1 MDNRTVLVIEH
12 DPLNTKLLRTLLTLG
27 GYLTVE
33 AVNAEDGIRAA
44 RERAPDCVIIDVR
57 LPELDGLRAIRTIK
71 GDAALRALPV
81 IAVTPDTTDMRQE
94 AIKAGC
100 DAYITRPIASSA
112 FLETISRL
120 VDTPAAH
127 APAGTARVLVAD
139 DEPMI
144 VESLALGLRNKGY
157 EVIEA
162 VSGADALRKA
172 AEEHPDIVLLDVR
185 MPDVNGYEVTRRL
198 KGDIRTLHIP
208 IVLVTGLSDAH
219 DKAIGLEAG
228 ADEFLSKPVDQ
239 AELLVRI
246 SSILRLKQYREQ
258 LRARSMSGDKAVPEE
273 EEADLA
279 GSGEAPRI
287 LLSSANGGL
296 DGLRDLLASRGFDVR
311 AAGHA
316 EDVGRAEGLAGTA
329 LIILDAEGRG
339 AEALEICRRLK
350 QREETQFTPLVVL
363 DPENDPESRVRFLS
377 SGADDIM
384 MPPVDD
390 REVLARVG
398 RLLKQKGELESLR
411 ARYRSALSASTN
423 DTLTGLF
430 NQGYFKR
437 FLILELKRSLR
448 QNHPTSLVIMDID
461 DFKSMNDS
469 LGHLA
474 GDQIL
479 GELAGRIRSCIRE
492 IDLPARYGGE
502 EFVVVLPYTGKDGAA
517 VVAERIRETIAAREF
532 LQDSPFPQVQ
542 VTVSIGVAVGPENGS
557 LPEELISAADAL
569 LYKAKR
575 AGKNRIATAATG

>member
-1 MDNRTVLVIEH
+1 MSNRTVLVIER

-33 AVNAEDGIRAA
+33 AVSVEDGIRAA
-44 RERAPDCVIIDVR
+44 RERAPDCVIVDVR
-57 LPELDGLRAIRTIK
+57 LPELDGLRAMRIIK
-71 GDAALRALPV
+71 EDAALRALPV
-81 IAVTPDTTDMRQE
+81 IAVTPDTTDLRQE
-94 AIKAGC
+94 AIRAGC
-100 DAYITRPIASSA
+100 DAYITRPIASSS

-120 VDTPAAH
+120 VDLPSEH

-139 DEPMI
+139 DEPM
-144 VESLALGLRNKGY
+144 VVDSLALGLRSKGY
-157 EVIEA
+157 EVIGA
-162 VSGADALRKA
+162 ASGAEAIRKA
-172 AEEHPDIVLLDVR
+172 TEEYPDLILLDVR
-185 MPDVNGYEVTRRL
+185 MPDLNGYEVTRRL

-258 LRARSMSGDKAVPEE
+258 LRSRSMSGDKTVPEG
-273 EEADLA
+273 EAGFV

-296 DGLRDLLASRGFDVR
+296 DDLRDLLASKGFDVR
-311 AAGHA
+311 AAGQA
-316 EDVGRAEGLAGTA
+316 DDVGRAEGLAGAA
-329 LIILDAEGRG
+329 LIILDAEGRT
-339 AEALEICRRLK
+339 AEALEICRKLK

-384 MPPVDD
+384 MPPVDT
-390 REVLARVG
+390 REILARVG

-411 ARYRSALSASTN
+411 ARYRSALNASTN

-502 EFVVVLPYTGKDGAA
+502 EFVVVLPYTGRDGAA

-532 LQDSPFPQVQ
+532 LQGSTFPKVQ

-557 LPEELISAADAL
+557 QSEELISAADAL

-575 AGKNRIATAATG
+575 AGKNRIATAAVP

>member
-1 MDNRTVLVIEH
+1 MGDRTVLVIER

-33 AVNAEDGIRAA
+33 AASVEDGICAA

-57 LPELDGLRAIRTIK
+57 LPEKDGLRAIRAMK
-71 GDAALRALPV
+71 EDAALRALPV
-81 IAVTPDTTDMRQE
+81 IAVTPDMADVREE
-94 AIKAGC
+94 AIRAGC
-100 DAYITRPIASSA
+100 DAYVTRPIASSS
-112 FLETISRL
+112 FLEAISRL
-120 VDTPAAH
+120 VDMPSAH

-139 DEPMI
+139 DEP
-144 VESLALGLRNKGY
+144 VVVDSLALCLRSQGY

-162 VSGADALRKA
+162 TSGADAVRKA
-172 AEEHPDIVLLDVR
+172 TEQYPDLILLDAR
-185 MPDVNGYEVTRRL
+185 MPDLNGYEVTRRL

-208 IVLVTGLSDAH
+208 IVLVTGLTDAH

-246 SSILRLKQYREQ
+246 SSLLKLKQYREQ
-258 LRARSMSGDKAVPEE
+258 LRSRSMSGDKIVPEGE
-273 EEADLA
+273 TGFV

-296 DGLRDLLASRGFDVR
+296 DDLRDLLASKGFDVR
-311 AAGHA
+311 AAGHM
-316 EDVGRAEGLAGTA
+316 EDAGGAA
-329 LIILDAEGRG
+329 LIIVDAEGRG
-339 AEALEICRRLK
+339 AEALEICRKLK
-350 QREETQFTPLVVL
+350 QREETQFTPLVVF
-363 DPENDPESRVRFLS
+363 DPENDPERRVRFLS
-377 SGADDIM
+377 NGADDIM
-384 MPPVDD
+384 MPPMDT

-430 NQGYFKR
+430 NHGYFKR
-437 FLILELKRSLR
+437 FLILELKRSVR

-461 DFKSMNDS
+461 DFKSKNDS

-479 GELAGRIRSCIRE
+479 GELAGRIRSCIRD

-502 EFVVVLPYTGKDGAA
+502 EFVVVLPYTGKDGAT
-517 VVAERIRETIAAREF
+517 VVAERIRQTIAAREF
-532 LQDSPFPQVQ
+532 LQGTSFPQVQ

-557 LPEELISAADAL
+557 HPEELISAADAL
-569 LYKAKR
+569 LYMAKR
-575 AGKNRIATAATG
+575 AGKNRIAAATP

>member
-1 MDNRTVLVIEH
+1 MGNRTVLVIEH
-12 DPLNTKLLRTLLTLG
+12 DPLNTKLLRALLTLG

-33 AVNAEDGIRAA
+33 AENAEEGIRAT
-44 RERAPDCVIIDVR
+44 RERSPDCVIIDVR
-57 LPELDGLRAIRTIK
+57 LPGMDGLQAIRTIK
-71 GDAALRALPV
+71 EDPALRALPV
-81 IAVTPDTTDMRQE
+81 IAVTPDTADLRQE
-94 AIKAGC
+94 AIRAGC
-100 DAYITRPIASSA
+100 DAYITRPIASSS

-120 VDTPAAH
+120 VDAPAAL

-144 VESLALGLRNKGY
+144 VESLAQGLRNKGY

-162 VSGADALRKA
+162 CNGEEAIRKA
-172 AEEHPDIVLLDVR
+172 AEEYPDLILLDVR
-185 MPDVNGYEVTRRL
+185 MPDLDGYEVTRRL
-198 KGDIRTLHIP
+198 KSDFRTLHIP
-208 IVLVTGLSDAH
+208 IVLVTALSDAR
-219 DKAIGLEAG
+219 DKAVGLEAG

-258 LRARSMSGDKAVPEE
+258 LRSRSMSGEKAVPEG
-273 EEADLA
+273 EA
-279 GSGEAPRI
+279 GFVESGEAPRI

-296 DGLRDLLASRGFDVR
+296 DDLRDLLASKGFDVQ

-316 EDVGRAEGLAGTA
+316 EDVARTGSLAGAA
-329 LIILDAEGRG
+329 LIILDAGGRV
-339 AEALEICRRLK
+339 AETLDICRRLK

-384 MPPVDD
+384 MPPVDA
-390 REVLARVG
+390 REILARVG
-398 RLLKQKGELESLR
+398 RLLKQKAELESLR

-461 DFKSMNDS
+461 DFKSMNDT
-469 LGHLA
+469 LGHLG

-502 EFVVVLPYTGKDGAA
+502 EFAVVLPYTGREGAA
-517 VVAERIRETIAAREF
+517 IVAERIRAAIAAREF
-532 LQDSPFPQVQ
+532 LRGSSFPSVQ

-569 LYKAKR
+569 LYRAKR
-575 AGKNRIATAATG
+575 GGKNRIATAGTG

>member
-1 MDNRTVLVIEH
+1 MENRTVLVIEH

-33 AVNAEDGIRAA
+33 AADAEDGIRAA
-44 RERAPDCVIIDVR
+44 RECSPDCVIIDVR
-57 LPELDGLRAIRTIK
+57 LPGLDGMRTIQIIK
-71 GDAALRALPV
+71 EDTALRALPV
-81 IAVTPDTTDMRQE
+81 IAVTPDTTDLRQE
-94 AIKAGC
+94 AIQAGC
-100 DAYITRPIASSA
+100 DAYITRPIASSS
-112 FLETISRL
+112 FLETVGRL
-120 VDTPAAH
+120 VETPAAH
-127 APAGTARVLVAD
+127 TLAGTARVLVAD
-139 DEPMI
+139 DEPM
-144 VESLALGLRNKGY
+144 VVDSLALGLRSKGY
-157 EVIEA
+157 EVIKAFSGEEA
-162 VSGADALRKA
+162 IRKA
-172 AEEHPDIVLLDVR
+172 AEEYPDLILLDVR
-185 MPDVNGYEVTRRL
+185 MPDLDGYEVTRRL
-198 KGDIRTLHIP
+198 KGDVRTLQIP
-208 IVLVTGLSDAH
+208 IVLVTALSDAH
-219 DKAIGLEAG
+219 DKAVGLEAG

-246 SSILRLKQYREQ
+246 SSILRLKQYSEQ
-258 LRARSMSGDKAVPEE
+258 LRFRSMSGEKTVPEG
-273 EEADLA
+273 EADFA

-296 DGLRDLLASRGFDVR
+296 DGLRDLLASKGFDVR

-316 EDVGRAEGLAGTA
+316 EDLGRAEGLAGA
-329 LIILDAEGRG
+329 SLIILDAEGRG

-384 MPPVDD
+384 MPPVDA
-390 REVLARVG
+390 REILARVG

-411 ARYRSALSASTN
+411 ARYHSALSASTN

-448 QNHPTSLVIMDID
+448 QNHPTSLVLMDID
-461 DFKSMNDS
+461 DFKTMNDT

-502 EFVVVLPYTGKDGAA
+502 EFVVVLPYTGREGAV
-517 VVAERIRETIAAREF
+517 VVAERIRAAIAAREF
-532 LQDSPFPQVQ
+532 LQGSSFPQVQ
-542 VTVSIGVAVGPENGS
+542 VTVSIGVAAGPENGS

-575 AGKNRIATAATG
+575 GGKNRIAAAAT

>member
-1 MDNRTVLVIEH
+1 MGNRTVLVIEH

-33 AVNAEDGIRAA
+33 AVNAADGIRAA
-44 RERAPDCVIIDVR
+44 RESAPDCVIIDAR
-57 LPELDGLRAIRTIK
+57 LPGQDGLRAIRIIK
-71 GDAALRALPV
+71 EDAALRALPV
-81 IAVTPDTTDMRQE
+81 IAVTTEAADLREE
-94 AIKAGC
+94 AIQAGC
-100 DAYITRPIASSA
+100 DAYISRPIASSA
-112 FLETISRL
+112 FLETIGRL
-120 VDTPAAH
+120 VDTPSAH
-127 APAGTARVLVAD
+127 AHAGTARVLVAD

-144 VESLALGLRNKGY
+144 VDALALGLRSKGY
-157 EVIEA
+157 EVVTA
-162 VSGADALRKA
+162 ASGAEAIRKA
-172 AEEHPDIVLLDVR
+172 TEEYPDLVLLDVR
-185 MPDVNGYEVTRRL
+185 MPDVNGYEVTRQL
-198 KGDIRTLHIP
+198 KGDLRTLHIP
-208 IVLVTGLSDAH
+208 IILVTGLTDAH

-258 LRARSMSGDKAVPEE
+258 LRSRSMSGEKNVPEGDAGP
-273 EEADLA
+273 ADPGDA
-279 GSGEAPRI
+279 QRI

-296 DGLRDLLASRGFDVR
+296 DDLRDLLASKGFDVR
-311 AAGHA
+311 AAGNA

-339 AEALEICRRLK
+339 SEALDICRRLK

-363 DPENDPESRVRFLS
+363 DPEDDPESRVRFLS

-384 MPPVDD
+384 VPPVDA
-390 REVLARVG
+390 REMLARVG

-461 DFKSMNDS
+461 DFKSLNDS

-502 EFVVVLPYTGKDGAA
+502 EFVVVLPYTGRDGAT
-517 VVAERIRETIAAREF
+517 VVAERIRETIAAQAF
-532 LQDSPFPQVQ
+532 LQGTSFPLVP

-557 LPEELISAADAL
+557 QPEELIGAADAL

-575 AGKNRIATAATG
+575 AGKNRIATAAEG

>member
-1 MDNRTVLVIEH
+1 MGNRTVLVIEH

-33 AVNAEDGIRAA
+33 AVNGEDGIRAA
-44 RERAPDCVIIDVR
+44 REFAPDCAIIDVR
-57 LPELDGLRAIRTIK
+57 LPGLDGLRAIRIIK
-71 GDAALRALPV
+71 EDAALRSLPV

-94 AIKAGC
+94 AIQAGC

-112 FLETISRL
+112 FLETVSRL
-120 VDTPAAH
+120 VDAPTAQ
-127 APAGTARVLVAD
+127 APAGSARVLVVD
-139 DEPMI
+139 DEPM
-144 VESLALGLRNKGY
+144 VVDSLALGLRNKGY

-162 VSGADALRKA
+162 LSGAEAIRKA
-172 AEEHPDIVLLDVR
+172 AEEYPDLILLDVR

-198 KGDIRTLHIP
+198 KNDIRTLHIP
-208 IVLVTGLSDAH
+208 IILVTGLSDAH

-258 LRARSMSGDKAVPEE
+258 LRSRSMSGEKNVPEG
-273 EEADLA
+273 EAGVV
-279 GSGEAPRI
+279 GSGDAPRI

-296 DGLRDLLASRGFDVR
+296 DDLRDLLASKGFDVR

-316 EDVGRAEGLAGTA
+316 EDMGRAEGLAGAA

-339 AEALEICRRLK
+339 AEALEICRKLK

-384 MPPVDD
+384 MPPVDA
-390 REVLARVG
+390 REMLARVG
-398 RLLKQKGELESLR
+398 RLLKQKSELESLR

-479 GELAGRIRSCIRE
+479 GEIAGRIRSCIRE

-502 EFVVVLPYTGKDGAA
+502 EFVVVLPYTGRDGAA

-532 LQDSPFPQVQ
+532 LQDSSFPQVQ

-557 LPEELISAADAL
+557 QPEELIGAADAL

-575 AGKNRIATAATG
+575 AGKNRIETAAAG

>member
-1 MDNRTVLVIEH
+1 MGNRTVLVIEQ

-27 GYLTVE
+27 GYLTME
-33 AVNAEDGIRAA
+33 AAAIEDGVRIA
-44 RERAPDCVIIDVR
+44 REGAPDCVIIDVR

-71 GDAALRALPV
+71 EDAALRTLPV
-81 IAVTPDTTDMRQE
+81 IAVVPDIADLRQD
-94 AIKAGC
+94 AIQAGC
-100 DAYITRPIASSA
+100 DAYITRPIASSS

-120 VDTPAAH
+120 VDRPSDH

-144 VESLALGLRNKGY
+144 VDALAAGLRSKGY
-157 EVIEA
+157 DVVEA
-162 VSGADALRKA
+162 LSGAEAMRKA
-172 AEEHPDIVLLDVR
+172 GEEHPDLILLDVR

-208 IVLVTGLSDAH
+208 IILVTGLSDAH

-258 LRARSMSGDKAVPEE
+258 LRSRSMSDEKAAAEQ
-273 EEADLA
+273 EAGVA

-296 DGLRDLLASRGFDVR
+296 DDLRSLLASKGFDVR

-316 EDVGRAEGLAGTA
+316 EETGRAEGLAGAA
-329 LIILDAEGRG
+329 LIILDAQGRG
-339 AEALEICRRLK
+339 PEALEICRKLK
-350 QREETQFTPLVVL
+350 QCEETQFTPLVVL
-363 DPENDPESRVRFLS
+363 DPENDPESRIRFLS

-384 MPPVDD
+384 MPPVDA
-390 REVLARVG
+390 REMLARVG
-398 RLLKQKGELESLR
+398 RLLKQRNELQSLR

-479 GELAGRIRSCIRE
+479 GELAGRIRGCIRE

-502 EFVVVLPYTGKDGAA
+502 EFVVVLPYTGRDGAA
-517 VVAERIRETIAAREF
+517 VVAERIRQSIAAREF
-532 LQDSPFPQVQ
+532 LQGTSFPQVK

-557 LPEELISAADAL
+557 QPEELIGAADAL

-575 AGKNRIATAATG
+575 SGKNRIATTATG